1 MSDIVISKLI
11 ADLISLIFLFAII
24 LWLFFPL
31 WNKVNKYFAIFIML
45 FTFLPILYHLLR
57 MVSCSLLRLCTI
69 RPEEV
74 IVLLYLVYTVPI
86 GLIISVLALI
96 FFRKTPTNVLPN
108 SSIKPPVKGG
118 RRV

>member
-1 MSDIVISKLI
+1 MVLTILVL
-11 ADLISLIFLFAII
+11 LFAIS
-24 LWLFFPL
+24 LWLFFQI
-31 WNKVNKYFAIFIML
+31 WNKVNKYFAIFILL

-57 MVSCSLLRLCTI
+57 MVSCSLLKLCTI
-69 RPEEV
+69 RVEE
-74 IVLLYLVYTVPI
+74 ILLLLYLAYTIPI